1 MCGRFVQ
8 SANIDVLMAAFDIEG
23 GQRPNAPARYNIAPT
38 QSALAVRFNPQSR
51 QRQLDPLSFGL
62 VPLWA
67 KDRSRAAALM
77 NARGESLTE
86 KSSFREAFAERRC
99 LIPADAFYEWQG
111 EGRRKQPYAVR
122 PVEPDGLFA
131 FAGIW
136 DRWRDPASR
145 EIHRSFAIV
154 TTAANS
160 LLAPLH
166 DRMPVILPPA
176 AWPLWLGETEGD
188 AQALIRAYPPALMQ
202 AYPVGPAVGNVAN
215 DDASL
220 LEPERLLG

>member
-8 SANIDVLMAAFDIEG
+8 KANLDVLIAAFDIAG
-23 GQRPNAPARYNIAPT
+23 GQRPNAPVRYNIAPT
-38 QSALAVRFNPQSR
+38 QSALVVRFNPQTG

-67 KDRSRAAALM
+67 KDRSRAASLM
-77 NARGESLTE
+77 NARGERLAE
-86 KSSFREAFAERRC
+86 KPTFREAFAERRC

-111 EGRRKQPYAVR
+111 EGRNKQPYAVR
-122 PVEPDGLFA
+122 PAEPDGLFA

-136 DRWRDPASR
+136 ERWRDPASR

-166 DRMPVILPPA
+166 ERMPVILPPA
-176 AWPLWLGETEGD
+176 SWPLWLGEQPGD
-188 AQALIRAYPPALMQ
+188 AQSLIRPYPPEAMRV
-202 AYPVGPAVGNVAN
+202 YPVDAAVGNVAN
-215 DDASL
+215 DDAAL
-220 LEPERLLG
+220 LEERRLLA

>member
-8 SANIDVLMAAFDIEG
+8 SANVDVLIAVFGIEG
-23 GQRPNAPARYNIAPT
+23 GQRPNAPARYNIGPT
-38 QSALAVRFNPQSR
+38 QSALAVRFNPQTR

-67 KDRSRAAALM
+67 KDRSRAASLM
-77 NARGESLTE
+77 NARGESLRE
-86 KSSFREAFAERRC
+86 KPTFREAFAQRRC

-111 EGRRKQPYAVR
+111 EGRQKQPYAVR
-122 PVEPDGLFA
+122 PAQSDGLFA

-154 TTAANS
+154 TTGANS

-166 DRMPVILPPA
+166 ERMPVILPPD
-176 AWPLWLGETEGD
+176 AWPLWLGETDGD
-188 AQALIRAYPPALMQ
+188 AQALIRSYPPASMR
-202 AYPVGPAVGNVAN
+202 AYPVGHAVGNVAN

-220 LEPERLLG
+220 LEPERLLA